1 MDTSGFA
8 LRMSWRN
15 LDSILD
21 RPQGS
26 ETTTN
31 TQPHSTARVSFN
43 GTSMIGGR
51 QLNLLKAPWRSH
63 FLEDGRDDRI

>member
-51 QLNLLKAPWRSH
+51 QLNP
-63 FLEDGRDDRI
+63 